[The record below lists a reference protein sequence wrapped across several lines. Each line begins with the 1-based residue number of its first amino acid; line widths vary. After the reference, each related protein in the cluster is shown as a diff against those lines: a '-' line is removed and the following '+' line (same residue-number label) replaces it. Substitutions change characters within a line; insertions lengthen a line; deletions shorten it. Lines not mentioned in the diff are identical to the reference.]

1 MAACSI
7 CLEDLNDPEQTIKKL
22 TTCKHAFHTACIDN
36 WILTQGHSRCPD
48 CRVDVSPAQFPG
60 LAVENVADPV
70 LQAHLRQAEELSRA
84 LAAGGGGA
92 GAGAGA
98 GANEQNA
105 NLQMALNA
113 SRALAAG
120 GGGAG
125 AQNANLQMALNAS
138 RALAAGGGGA
148 GAQNANL
155 QRGLNASRALAAEVA
170 AQEAKNAANLQRGL
184 NASRVPSMAQILAGG
199 GGGSAQG
206 QVNQRGFAQAGWTC
220 PRCTFFNNEIM
231 PYCEVCRQPKPG
243 GGGSSERKSRRKQ
256 RGGSQ
261 KMHNVLTK
269 LTNNRKKI
277 KNMKN
282 NTLRLLKIHANS
294 TRRKSSNRSRR

>member
-1 MAACSI
+1 M
-7 CLEDLNDPEQTIKKL
+7 EDLNDPEQTIKRL

-36 WILTQGHSRCPD
+36 WILTQGHSRSPD

-84 LAAGGGGA
+84 LAAGGGGGGGGGGA

-105 NLQMALNA
+105 NLQIALNA

-125 AQNANLQMALNAS
+125 A
-138 RALAAGGGGA
+138 GA

-170 AQEAKNAANLQRGL
+170 AQEAKNAANLQRAL
-184 NASRVPSMAQILAGG
+184 NASRAPSMAQILAGG
-199 GGGSAQG
+199 GGGSGQG

-269 LTNNRKKI
+269 LTNNRQKI